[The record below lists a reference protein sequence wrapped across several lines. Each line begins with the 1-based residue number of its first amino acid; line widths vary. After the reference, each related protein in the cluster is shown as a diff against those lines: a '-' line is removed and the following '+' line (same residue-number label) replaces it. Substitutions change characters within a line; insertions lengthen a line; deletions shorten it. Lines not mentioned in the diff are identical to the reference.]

1 MGLLGE
7 ERSRA
12 NWLGSVSLCKKEYH
26 MKMAYPGEARLR
38 LVTVLQAAVAE
49 PGPSIRAPAS
59 AAEQARE
66 LLGDKDREQF
76 MVFHLDGKHRLV
88 SAETISV
95 GTLTT
100 SLVHPREV
108 FKGALLA
115 NAAAIICAH
124 NHPSGDVD
132 PSVEDRQVY
141 ERLRESADLLGI
153 PLLDFLVVSPTASW
167 SAREHWM

>member
-1 MGLLGE
+1 MGLLGG

-95 GTLTT
+95 GALMT
-100 SLVHPREV
+100 SLVQTHAESPP
-108 FKGALLA
+108 L
-115 NAAAIICAH
+115 
-124 NHPSGDVD
+124 
-132 PSVEDRQVY
+132 DRQDTRRQPEPRRPARQRPASGRMRSSVRVRVRSSP
-141 ERLRESADLLGI
+141 RLGLAGR
-153 PLLDFLVVSPTASW
+153 LDGE
-167 SAREHWM
+167 ARECELAR

>member
-1 MGLLGE
+1 
-7 ERSRA
+7 
-12 NWLGSVSLCKKEYH
+12 

-38 LVTVLQAAVAE
+38 LVTVLQTAAAE

-66 LLGDKDREQF
+66 LLGEKDREQF

-108 FKGALLA
+108 FKGAFLA

-124 NHPSGDVD
+124 NHPSGDVE

-141 ERLRESADLLGI
+141 ERLRESAQLLGV
-153 PLLDFLVVSPTASW
+153 PLLDFLVVSATASW